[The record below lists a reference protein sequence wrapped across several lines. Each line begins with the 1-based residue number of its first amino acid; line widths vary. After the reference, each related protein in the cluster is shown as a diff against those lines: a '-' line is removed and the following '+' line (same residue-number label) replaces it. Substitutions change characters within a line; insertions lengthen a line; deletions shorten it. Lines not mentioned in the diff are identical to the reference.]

1 MGDDITIG
9 VTEIVNNIEVTSQP
23 NDQIVDIS
31 VIDNA
36 DDVTLNITPT
46 VIEINVNKGSS
57 YAKWGTI
64 LGTLSDQTDLQDAL
78 DLKADLV
85 DGKVPSYQ
93 LPSYVD
99 DVIEVANYAALPV
112 VGESGKIYVTIDNNH
127 IFRWTGSIYVEIT
140 DNTAVWGA
148 ITGTLSSQ
156 SDLQSALNTKVPYT
170 GATSNVNLGE
180 YGLTGGFLALD
191 TTPTSTPTGIGT
203 IYWDSANRT
212 AALIDGD
219 GDTTLQ
225 IGQEERILVHNNTGS
240 TLTDGQVVYV
250 TGSTG
255 NLPSV
260 SLANA
265 SSETT
270 SAATLGVVT
279 ESIAHGADG
288 FITTSGI
295 VNGLNTL
302 AFNEGD
308 LLWLGTTAGTFTAT
322 KPISPNHLVLIG
334 YVIKKAG
341 GNGSILV
348 KIQNTQELEE
358 SSDVLFSGLI
368 NNDVLTYESA
378 TSLWKNKSIA
388 TILGYTPAND
398 SNVVHLTG
406 NESIGGIKTF
416 TGGSTV
422 FDNAYGG
429 ILNFKVSG
437 VDVGNINFG
446 TTFTQF
452 TSKTTSGYLFKNS
465 TLANSLSISNSGNG
479 TFLGSITA
487 TSIIKSGGTS
497 SQFLKA
503 DGSVDSSTYASDS
516 LVVKLAGSQTI
527 TGSKLFTANTSFQG
541 ATIIDYIG
549 GISLKQTG
557 LSLYN
562 QMVAVDGGFN
572 FYENAGTVF
581 SFKIR
586 PEYISFGDSINNAIL
601 NASNLTAE
609 RTFDLPNASGTIAL
623 TSNIPSVSGTTN
635 YIPKFTGANS
645 LGNSLIY
652 DNGTNVGIGTT
663 SPSSL
668 LHLTSTTS
676 PYLRLQT
683 TNGAGKQWSIGV
695 DNAYSNGLNFS
706 EIGVADGRL
715 FLQAGGNVGIG
726 TTSPSTLL
734 NISGL
739 APTFTINRQP
749 TGTQPKISYTDNG
762 SEFAYIQPSA
772 ASSVM
777 RYDMGP
783 SAGWGGIHAFYT
795 DTTEKMR
802 ITSGGNVGI
811 GTTNASG
818 RLTLNNP
825 ISDGSVP
832 LISIRDT
839 SNVYEIGYLN
849 FNQSTDM
856 MTLMNKQ
863 SYSAS
868 GISLGTNN
876 TERMRITSGG
886 NVGIGTT
893 SPSYILQTKA
903 GSGFVGAAFSSSYAA
918 TSIIG
923 NDANS
928 SWFGQGT
935 NGLGSAYVINNTS
948 GYAQIELGGSPRFYV
963 NSSGNVGIGTT
974 SPSYQLQLSTDSAAK
989 PTSALWTIASDERIK
1004 ENINSY
1010 TKGLN
1015 ELLKINPITYDYNG
1029 LGGFKKGKGGVG
1041 IIAQEIAEI
1050 LPDSV
1055 SSIKGKL
1062 NETDEEEID
1071 ILNFNGHELTY
1082 ILINAVKELKAEIDL
1097 LKQK

>member
-9 VTEIVNNIEVTSQP
+9 VTEIVNNIEVTAQP

-64 LGTLSDQTDLQDAL
+64 LGTLSDQTDLQDTL

-112 VGESGKIYVTIDNNH
+112 IGESGKIYVTIDNNH
-127 IFRWTGSIYVEIT
+127 IFRWTGSTYVEIT

-156 SDLQSALNTKVPYT
+156 TDLQNALNAKF
-170 GATSNVNLGE
+170 NN
-180 YGLTGGFLALD
+180 
-191 TTPTSTPTGIGT
+191 PT
-203 IYWDSANRT
+203 
-212 AALIDGD
+212 
-219 GDTTLQ
+219 GDTTQYIAGDGSL
-225 IGQEERILVHNNTGS
+225 ITFPVAGQAGTLVRQVRNTSGA
-240 TLTDGQVVYV
+240 TITKGTIVYINGASGNKPTIAKAIA
-250 TGSTG
+250 TGDS
-255 NLPSV
+255 
-260 SLANA
+260 
-265 SSETT
+265 T
-270 SAATLGVVT
+270 SAQTFGMLQADIANNANGYVVCVGDIIGLDTSAIT
-279 ESIAHGADG
+279 EGTQLYLS
-288 FITTSGI
+288 S
-295 VNGLNTL
+295 
-302 AFNEGD
+302 
-308 LLWLGTTAGTFTAT
+308 TTAGAYTST
-322 KPISPNHLVLIG
+322 KQFAPAHLVYIG
-334 YVIKKAG
+334 IVTRSHPTLGQIE
-341 GNGSILV
+341 V
-348 KIQNTQELEE
+348 KIQNGYELDEIHDVAI
-358 SSDVLFSGLI
+358 SSKA
-368 NNDVLTYESA
+368 NNQILAYESA
-378 TSLWKNKSIA
+378 TDLWKNKSIA

-398 SNVVHLTG
+398 SNVVHKTG
-406 NESIGGIKTF
+406 NESIAGWKTF
-416 TGGSTV
+416 TGGITIW
-422 FDNAYGG
+422 DNTSSNLLDFYVNGTEIGSINVGTSYMQFSA
-429 ILNFKVSG
+429 LNSG
-437 VDVGNINFG
+437 
-446 TTFTQF
+446 
-452 TSKTTSGYLFKNS
+452 GYLFKNNAG
-465 TLANSLSISNSGNG
+465 ANSLTLTNSGVA
-479 TFLGSITA
+479 TFLNSVTA
-487 TSIIKSGGTS
+487 TSFIKSGGTS

-635 YIPKFTGANS
+635 YIPKFTGENS

-652 DNGTNVGIGTT
+652 DNGTNIGIGTT

-668 LHLTSTTS
+668 LHLNAGASND
-676 PYLRLQT
+676 
-683 TNGAGKQWSIGV
+683 TN
-695 DNAYSNGLNFS
+695 
-706 EIGVADGRL
+706 
-715 FLQAGGNVGIG
+715 
-726 TTSPSTLL
+726 
-734 NISGL
+734 
-739 APTFTINRQP
+739 
-749 TGTQPKISYTDNG
+749 
-762 SEFAYIQPSA
+762 
-772 ASSVM
+772 
-777 RYDMGP
+777 
-783 SAGWGGIHAFYT
+783 
-795 DTTEKMR
+795 
-802 ITSGGNVGI
+802 
-811 GTTNASG
+811 
-818 RLTLNNP
+818 
-825 ISDGSVP
+825 
-832 LISIRDT
+832 IR
-839 SNVYEIGYLN
+839 V
-849 FNQSTDM
+849 QS
-856 MTLMNKQ
+856 
-863 SYSAS
+863 
-868 GISLGTNN
+868 
-876 TERMRITSGG
+876 
-886 NVGIGTT
+886 
-893 SPSYILQTKA
+893 
-903 GSGFVGAAFSSSYAA
+903 GAAGNHAKLTFS
-918 TSIIG
+918 
-923 NDANS
+923 NS
-928 SWFGQGT
+928 SNSVFWTVGYRSGTGDFGINYGDSFNST
-935 NGLGSAYVINNTS
+935 GLTI
-948 GYAQIELGGSPRFYV
+948 

-1097 LKQK
+1097 LKKK